1 VLGNVITQNNLSV
14 GGTLSINNITA
25 AAQHSLQAVTNV
37 GNVTSNTVQFSNAI
51 TSLTA
56 SSNIVATGNVSAGY
70 NTNTTSY
77 FGRAAV
83 GYMGQNNHA
92 SFAHVSH
99 NTTSSY
105 ALKQTAGGPT
115 YINTPATGHIRFTV
129 NGDNSGTE
137 KMRITSAGKVGIGA
151 NTPDA
156 TLHVVGNAYVSS
168 DLIVSSD
175 VRGGYDTDTT
185 SYFGRAA
192 VGYCGHIDAM
202 SISHIDS
209 NDTGG
214 YALLQ
219 EANGGTILNSASG
232 QPVRLRQGNV
242 DKLNID
248 SSGNVGIGESNP
260 ATVLHLSKDYTASG
274 GNSTHFT
281 PQIYIS
287 GEGHTSMSQVSA
299 IGFNGN
305 AAAGTHKRMVGGG
318 IYYKGGGGAY
328 GLQGY
333 LGLAVANLS
342 SGGADPYG
350 ITEGELQ
357 SQTRLAI
364 DNNGNVGIGTTGPSY
379 PLDVQYTG
387 DSGIRS
393 KNIGSNHASVYI
405 DSATGYSYLRFESS
419 GAAKFWLQ
427 STPTGDLA
435 FRPSGGGHVV
445 DIKSDGKVGIG
456 RTSPDYLL
464 DVFGRIGF
472 CNTVSGKT
480 HQHWHLTGGTD
491 ANYGNFYT
499 VYKQSGYNETWKTRV
514 QGSQGN
520 QATLNFTGQHKT
532 YIKDISSE
540 RAEELEGLIVSANTN
555 KYMKMSEGVEVGQNA
570 ITINES
576 LPIVNISNV
585 SQDKTCFGVISASED
600 PENVRGETIG
610 CFTAFIH
617 KEDGDTRVHINSV
630 GEGALWVVNTNGPIE
645 SGDYITSSNIA
656 GYGMKQESECLMNYT
671 VAKSTMDC
679 DFNPLTQKKRRIV
692 KEERDAVAW
701 VLRKYEEVSEEEYNN
716 TPEDKRKIE
725 DDTFKIERESV
736 SRHDPDNEDYIK
748 ETRTFEFSVLDEN
761 KQLVW
766 EDTDETELEY
776 KIRYLDA
783 NGNITTE
790 ENAIHKAAFI
800 GCTYHC
806 G

>member
-1 VLGNVITQNNLSV
+1 MFDT
-14 GGTLSINNITA
+14 TT
-25 AAQHSLQAVTNV
+25 
-37 GNVTSNTVQFSNAI
+37 
-51 TSLTA
+51 TSLGIGVTGTDHPSSNLYITGNA
-56 SSNIVATGNVSAGY
+56 YVSSNIAVGGVLTMGTVNVVARHDLESVTATGNTTPLTVEFRNADTSLVASG
-70 NTNTTSY
+70 NVEVAKELTVTGNTTLSSNLTVS
-77 FGRAAV
+77 GNVEV
-83 GYMGQNNHA
+83 G
-92 SFAHVSH
+92 
-99 NTTSSY
+99 
-105 ALKQTAGGPT
+105 TA
-115 YINTPATGHIRFTV
+115 NLFVDTV
-129 NGDNSGTE
+129 NS
-137 KMRITSAGKVGIGA
+137 RVGIETA
-151 NTPDA
+151 APDA

-168 DLIVSSD
+168 DLIVDSE
-175 VRGGYDTDTT
+175 VRGRYDTDTT

-242 DKLNID
+242 DKLTID
-248 SSGNVGIGESNP
+248 SNGNIGVGTSTPDKKLHVYTTSSESNSQ
-260 ATVLHLSKDYTASG
+260 LHLQSADRYSTIQMLDDTGAILFGNDRGAMRFITGYDTSYSG
-274 GNSTHFT
+274 GSEAMR
-281 PQIYIS
+281 I
-287 GEGHTSMSQVSA
+287 
-299 IGFNGN
+299 
-305 AAAGTHKRMVGGG
+305 
-318 IYYKGGGGAY
+318 
-328 GLQGY
+328 
-333 LGLAVANLS
+333 LG
-342 SGGADPYG
+342 
-350 ITEGELQ
+350 
-357 SQTRLAI
+357 
-364 DNNGNVGIGTTGPSY
+364 NGNVGVGTTGPSY

-393 KNIGSNHASVYI
+393 KNIGTSHASVYI
-405 DSATGYSYLRFESS
+405 DSASGYSYLRFESS
-419 GAAKFWLQ
+419 GAAKFWIQ

-445 DIKSDGKVGIG
+445 DIKNDGKVGIG
-456 RTSPDYLL
+456 RTDPGQTL
-464 DVFGRIGF
+464 DVFGRIGL
-472 CNTVSGKT
+472 CNTTSGKT
-480 HQHWHLTGGTD
+480 HQRWHVSGGTD

-499 VYKQSGYNETWKTRV
+499 VYEASGYTATWRTRV

-725 DDTFKIERESV
+725 DDTFKIEREYV
-736 SRHDPDNEDYIK
+736 SRHDLDNEDYIK

>member
-1 VLGNVITQNNLSV
+1 MSTSGHLKFQGTNRATFVGETSNIMFDTTTTSLGIGVTGTDHPSSNLYITGNAYVSSNIAVGGVLTMGTVNVVARHDLEAVTALGNTTPLTVEFSNATTGIVTTGNVEV
-14 GGTLSINNITA
+14 GGELTVSGNATVSSNLVVS
-25 AAQHSLQAVTNV
+25 
-37 GNVTSNTVQFSNAI
+37 GNVTV
-51 TSLTA
+51 
-56 SSNIVATGNVSAGY
+56 SSNLTVSGNVEVG
-70 NTNTTSY
+70 TSNL
-77 FGRAAV
+77 FV
-83 GYMGQNNHA
+83 D
-92 SFAHVSH
+92 
-99 NTTSSY
+99 
-105 ALKQTAGGPT
+105 
-115 YINTPATGHIRFTV
+115 TV
-129 NGDNSGTE
+129 NS
-137 KMRITSAGKVGIGA
+137 RVGIETDA
-151 NTPDA
+151 PDA

-175 VRGGYDTDTT
+175 VRGGYDTNTT

-192 VGYCGHIDAM
+192 VGYCGHGDAM

-219 EANGGTILNSASG
+219 EANGATMLNSASG

-242 DKLNID
+242 DKMTID
-248 SSGNVGIGESNP
+248 SSGNVGIGVNPSAGFHVQTGTSDEVTTFKVGSGGIVTLSRNHGTPAPYMDTNFSSGNTQLRMAWGHSDPKVYLGSLSGTPSLTFRFLTSNENSGSN
-260 ATVLHLSKDYTASG
+260 TLGKLVLHRSHRSGIGDQVGIKCVRRDGVWDDQADMDFFVTNGNHGAYTAMCI
-274 GNSTHFT
+274 NST
-281 PQIYIS
+281 
-287 GEGHTSMSQVSA
+287 GSA
-299 IGFNGN
+299 N
-305 AAAGTHKRMVGGG
+305 
-318 IYYKGGGGAY
+318 
-328 GLQGY
+328 
-333 LGLAVANLS
+333 
-342 SGGADPYG
+342 D
-350 ITEGELQ
+350 
-357 SQTRLAI
+357 TR
-364 DNNGNVGIGTTGPSY
+364 VGIRRTDP
-379 PLDVQYTG
+379 
-387 DSGIRS
+387 
-393 KNIGSNHASVYI
+393 N
-405 DSATGYSYLRFESS
+405 YS
-419 GAAKFWLQ
+419 
-427 STPTGDLA
+427 
-435 FRPSGGGHVV
+435 
-445 DIKSDGKVGIG
+445 
-456 RTSPDYLL
+456 L

-491 ANYGNFYT
+491 ANTGNFYT
-499 VYKQSGYNETWKTRV
+499 VYKQSGSGETWRTRI
-514 QGSQGN
+514 QGTAGN

-585 SQDKTCFGVISASED
+585 SQDKTCFGVISGSED
-600 PENVRGETIG
+600 LENVRGETIG

>member
-1 VLGNVITQNNLSV
+1 
-14 GGTLSINNITA
+14 
-25 AAQHSLQAVTNV
+25 
-37 GNVTSNTVQFSNAI
+37 
-51 TSLTA
+51 
-56 SSNIVATGNVSAGY
+56 
-70 NTNTTSY
+70 
-77 FGRAAV
+77 
-83 GYMGQNNHA
+83 
-92 SFAHVSH
+92 
-99 NTTSSY
+99 
-105 ALKQTAGGPT
+105 
-115 YINTPATGHIRFTV
+115 
-129 NGDNSGTE
+129 
-137 KMRITSAGKVGIGA
+137 MRITSAGKVG
-151 NTPDA
+151 
-156 TLHVVGNAYVSS
+156 V
-168 DLIVSSD
+168 
-175 VRGGYDTDTT
+175 
-185 SYFGRAA
+185 
-192 VGYCGHIDAM
+192 
-202 SISHIDS
+202 
-209 NDTGG
+209 
-214 YALLQ
+214 
-219 EANGGTILNSASG
+219 
-232 QPVRLRQGNV
+232 
-242 DKLNID
+242 
-248 SSGNVGIGESNP
+248 
-260 ATVLHLSKDYTASG
+260 
-274 GNSTHFT
+274 
-281 PQIYIS
+281 
-287 GEGHTSMSQVSA
+287 
-299 IGFNGN
+299 
-305 AAAGTHKRMVGGG
+305 
-318 IYYKGGGGAY
+318 
-328 GLQGY
+328 
-333 LGLAVANLS
+333 
-342 SGGADPYG
+342 
-350 ITEGELQ
+350 
-357 SQTRLAI
+357 
-364 DNNGNVGIGTTGPSY
+364 GTTGPSY

-387 DSGIRS
+387 DAGIRS
-393 KNIGSNHASVYI
+393 KNIGTSHASVYI
-405 DSATGYSYLRFESS
+405 DSASGYSYLRFESS

-491 ANYGNFYT
+491 ANTGNFYT
-499 VYKQSGYNETWKTRV
+499 VYKQSGYSETWKTRV
-514 QGSQGN
+514 QGTSGN

-736 SRHDPDNEDYIK
+736 SRHDPDNEDYTK